1 MPTTPFMP
9 ETNYIQAIEVKE
21 YQPGEIIVKEGD
33 SNENFYVILGGEVR
47 ISQLNKTIR
56 LLSDHDVFGLENYFR
71 GNNYST
77 TARARKT
84 SRIATYKCEHIEE
97 IAYTNPSLI
106 SIILQSAYTQLEQTT
121 SIAEANIPYT
131 EVINLDVREYADGD
145 VIIDEDT
152 FGTEIFRLTQTEGG
166 LDVLKKG
173 RSIAVISRAGEY
185 FGEMSFILGEP
196 RSATIRSIGRSV
208 VEVMS
213 VEDGGFE
220 KIIHE
225 NPEIA
230 DKIISGLAKRLKE
243 ANLKLVK

>member
-1 MPTTPFMP
+1 MSESNF
-9 ETNYIQAIEVKE
+9 IQAIGVKE
-21 YQPGEIIVKEGD
+21 YQPGEIIVREGD
-33 SNENFYVILGGEVR
+33 PNEYFYVILDGEVR
-47 ISQLNKTIR
+47 ISQLDKTIR
-56 LLSDHDVFGLENYFR
+56 LLSDRDVFGLENYFR

-84 SRIATYKCEHIEE
+84 SRIATYRCEHIEE
-97 IAYTNPSLI
+97 IAYTNPSLV
-106 SIILQSAYTQLEQTT
+106 SIVLQSAYMQLEQTT

-152 FGTEIFRLTQTEGG
+152 NGTEIFRLTQAEGG
-166 LDVLKKG
+166 LEVSKKG
-173 RSIAVISRAGEY
+173 RSIAVISKTGEY

-208 VEVMS
+208 VEVMT

-220 KIIHE
+220 KILHE
-225 NPEIA
+225 NPDIA
-230 DKIISGLAKRLKE
+230 DKIIAGLAKRLNE
-243 ANLKLVK
+243 ANLMLVK